1 MSTRAEPTEVP
12 DHDGLDIRSALDDP
26 TAAAGQLAA
35 ILLAEATSTF
45 RGRVPIDGIAQLVT
59 AGCYTRSLS
68 RPPRWP
74 LPSAGTTRNA
84 DAGSNHSLRPSS
96 GPGAALMLSKP
107 HTLFEQIQPRQ
118 DMSRRT
124 HAPSRRSFVQ

>member
-68 RPPRWP
+68 RPPAVATSLCRHDAQCGRRVEPFLAPQLW
-74 LPSAGTTRNA
+74 TR
-84 DAGSNHSLRPSS
+84 
-96 GPGAALMLSKP
+96 
-107 HTLFEQIQPRQ
+107 
-118 DMSRRT
+118 RRT
-124 HAPSRRSFVQ
+124 NAL